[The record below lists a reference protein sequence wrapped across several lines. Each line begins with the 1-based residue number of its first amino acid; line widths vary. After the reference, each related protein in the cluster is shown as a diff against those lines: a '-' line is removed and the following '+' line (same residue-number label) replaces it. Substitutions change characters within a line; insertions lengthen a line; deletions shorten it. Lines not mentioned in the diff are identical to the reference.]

1 MLLFKLAFR
10 NVIGAGLR
18 TWLNVIVLSLSF
30 VTIIAMQ
37 GLYKGM
43 QYQAEDAMMQV
54 EYAGGQYWH
63 PAYDPYDPFTLED
76 SHQPVSGAAQRAVA
90 AGDAIPI
97 LFTQAT
103 IYPQGRVSSA
113 LLKGIPPE
121 QEIME
126 FPSEQLLQSDHA
138 LPAIVGTRMAKSNR
152 LAVGDYLTVRW
163 RDANGTFDAQ
173 DVQIVHVFSTIVSS
187 VDAGQI
193 WVPLERLQSML
204 KMPNEATLLTLRQ
217 GLTDPPVLPGWDY
230 KGLDI
235 LMADLRE
242 MVTSKQVGGS
252 IMYLLLLFLALLAI
266 FDTQVLSIWRRK
278 KEMGTLMAMG
288 LTRRQLIGLFTIEG
302 GMYGVLAALLGA
314 LYGTPLIVW
323 FATHGWE
330 MPEMVDDFGFAIASK
345 LVPSYS
351 FFLVLGSTL
360 LVLATVTIVSY
371 LPTRR
376 IAKLEPTDALRGKLT

>member
-18 TWLNVIVLSLSF
+18 TWLNVVVLSLSF
-30 VTIIAMQ
+30 VTIIGMQ

-43 QYQAEDAMMQV
+43 QYQSEDAMIRV

-63 PAYDPYDPFTLED
+63 SAYDPYDPFTLED
-76 SHQPVSGAAQRAVA
+76 SHQPVTGAAQRAVE

-97 LFTQAT
+97 LITQAT

-113 LLKGIPPE
+113 FLKGIPPE
-121 QEIME
+121 QKIME

-138 LPAIVGTRMAKSNR
+138 LPAIIGTRMAKANR
-152 LAVGDYLTVRW
+152 LNVGDYLTVRW

-173 DVQIVHVFSTIVSS
+173 DVQIVHIFSTIVSS
-187 VDAGQI
+187 VDGGQI
-193 WVPLERLQSML
+193 WVPLDQLQTMMNL
-204 KMPNEATLLTLRQ
+204 PNEATLLTLKR
-217 GLTDPPVLPGWDY
+217 GFTEPPVLPGWDY
-230 KGLDI
+230 KGMDI

-242 MVTSKQVGGS
+242 MVASKQVGGS
-252 IMYLLLLFLALLAI
+252 IMYILLLFLALLAI

-278 KEMGTLMAMG
+278 KEMGTLMALG

-302 GMYGVLAALLGA
+302 GMYGILAAILGA
-314 LYGTPLIVW
+314 IYGTPLIAW

-330 MPEMVDDFGFAIASK
+330 MPEMVDDFGFAMGSK

-351 FFLVLGSTL
+351 LFLVLGSTL
-360 LVLATVTIVSY
+360 LVLLTVTIVSY

>member
-1 MLLFKLAFR
+1 
-10 NVIGAGLR
+10 
-18 TWLNVIVLSLSF
+18 
-30 VTIIAMQ
+30 
-37 GLYKGM
+37 
-43 QYQAEDAMMQV
+43 
-54 EYAGGQYWH
+54 
-63 PAYDPYDPFTLED
+63 DPYDPFTLED